1 MKNKKIITLTATIL
15 LTSIVS
21 YFLGLIF
28 WKLIPYPLLQD
39 DFIMTLITGFGLLIL
54 LIFTFVVVGLIIL
67 YYIFTNHL
75 IKKEKND
82 N

>member
-21 YFLGLIF
+21 YFLGLFF
-28 WKLIPYPLLQD
+28 WKVIPYPLLQD

-54 LIFTFVVVGLIIL
+54 LTFAFIVVGLIIL

>member
-54 LIFTFVVVGLIIL
+54 LIFTFVVVSLIIL

>member
-39 DFIMTLITGFGLLIL
+39 DFIMTLIMGFGLLIL
-54 LIFTFVVVGLIIL
+54 LTFTFVVVGLIIL